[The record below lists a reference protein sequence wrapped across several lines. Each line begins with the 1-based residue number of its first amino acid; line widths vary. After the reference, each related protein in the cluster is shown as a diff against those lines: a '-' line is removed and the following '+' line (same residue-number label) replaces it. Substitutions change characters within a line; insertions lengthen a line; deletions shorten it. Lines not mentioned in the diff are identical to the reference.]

1 MEQEMK
7 AIMLEDNV
15 TSPEVVETE
24 QPVAQVSFDVEREQ
38 RKQKINN
45 ILKNIFVYLFLT
57 ICAAAAFLPF
67 FWMFVTS
74 VKDEH
79 SYRDP
84 TSHFSLTESCGKTT
98 K

>member
-7 AIMLEDNV
+7 ATMLEENV

-38 RKQKINN
+38 RKQKISN

-57 ICAAAAFLPF
+57 
-67 FWMFVTS
+67 
-74 VKDEH
+74 
-79 SYRDP
+79 R
-84 TSHFSLTESCGKTT
+84 
-98 K
+98 